1 MAYSINKTD
10 GSVFAVV
17 ADGTINTNSSLTLF
31 GKNYPGYG
39 EFLNENLVRL
49 LENHA
54 DTIPATN
61 PLAGQLWFDKSE
73 TTLKVYNGSEFKK
86 LGGAISSAT
95 APAAASSG
103 DIWWD
108 TANKKLYVWDEADES
123 WVFIGGG
130 AGAGFGLTGALPD
143 VITDTALIDHPVIKM
158 YVDDVLISILS
169 SDPEFTPN
177 VAITGFTTVKQGV
190 TLSNTLV
197 SAMGDAGLLVGNNKD
212 LAVGVSGT
220 TTRVARIK
228 NQTANGT
235 IVIGTNA
242 TPDAMTMASNGNVTY
257 SSGVFAMSFAGNGSA
272 LTNLNASNVTSG
284 SLPNGRLSGAYTG
297 LGTITP
303 ANTNTSDLGSGL
315 LRWNTVYTATISADN
330 FTGGAFTGT
339 GAGITALNASN
350 LASGVVPNARLAG
363 SYTSLGALA
372 PSLGDVSD
380 LGTAAYR
387 WRAVYAQSVSADT
400 FTGGTYTGNVMLLA
414 NPTLPLAASPK
425 QYTDTKLALSG
436 GTMTGSLILNANPTE
451 ILGAVTKQ
459 YADTKLALTGGV
471 MTGTLVLAANP
482 TAALGAATKQYV
494 DTAVSN
500 NAIVVTY
507 GFASAVSGFSIF
519 PPAGKSMSNLIGF
532 IPSLRYFY
540 LYASFNG
547 GDSYINE
554 YIVYADRITF
564 RGWLT
569 ASDRGTRT
577 TNYLAIW
584 R

>member
-1 MAYSINKTD
+1 VAYSINKTD

-61 PLAGQLWFDKSE
+61 PLAGQLWFDKTE

-86 LGGAISSAT
+86 LGGAISSDA
-95 APAAASSG
+95 APDNASSG

-108 TANKKLYVWDEADES
+108 TLNKKLYVWDEADAA
-123 WVFIGGG
+123 WVFIGGS
-130 AGAGFGLTGALPD
+130 AGSGFGLTGAIPD
-143 VITDTALIDHPVIKM
+143 VITDTALVDHPVVKL
-158 YVDDVLISILS
+158 YVDDVLVSIFS
-169 SDPEFTPN
+169 GDPEFTPN
-177 VAITGFTTVKQGV
+177 DAIAGFTTVKQGQ

-197 SAMGDAGLLVGNNKD
+197 SAMGDSGLLLGNGKD
-212 LAVGVSGT
+212 LAVSVSGT

-235 IVIGTNA
+235 IVVGTNA

-257 SSGVFAMSFAGNGSA
+257 SSGVFAMFFAGDGNA
-272 LTNLNASNVTSG
+272 LTNLNASNVITG
-284 SLPNGRLSGAYTG
+284 TLPNGRLSGAYTG
-297 LGTITP
+297 LGSITP
-303 ANTNTSDLGSGL
+303 ALNETSDLGSGL
-315 LRWNTVYTATISADN
+315 LRWKTVYTQTITASD
-330 FTGGAFTGT
+330 FTGGAFTGN
-339 GAGITALNASN
+339 GAGITALNAAN

-363 SYTSLGALA
+363 SYTSLGAIA
-372 PSLGDVSD
+372 PALGDVSD

-387 WRAVYAQSVSADT
+387 WRAAYAQSVTADT
-400 FTGGTYTGNVMLLA
+400 FTGGTYTGNVILLA

-436 GTMTGSLILNANPTE
+436 GTMTGSLVLNADPTE
-451 ILGAVTKQ
+451 ILEAVTKQ

-471 MTGTLVLAANP
+471 MTGTLILAADP
-482 TAALGAATKQYV
+482 TNALGAATKQYV
-494 DTAVSN
+494 DTAVN
-500 NAIVVTY
+500 NNQIVITY
-507 GFASAVSGFSIF
+507 GFAAAVTPFSIF
-519 PPAGKSMSNLIGF
+519 PPAGKTMANLIGF
-532 IPSLRYFY
+532 IPSIRYFAMNNTFNSGD
-540 LYASFNG
+540 LYYNT
-547 GDSYINE
+547 YTI
-554 YIVYADRITF
+554 YADRVTIYGYITAGDV
-564 RGWLT
+564 RG
-569 ASDRGTRT
+569 T